1 MRRKYRGPRTRPLPT
16 VLTSGGRP
24 LPSGSG
30 GGMLPMRLAA
40 AIALLITAWPAAAA
54 AQFFADDN
62 LAAVRT
68 VAVLVQST
76 EREAPA
82 SCLPA
87 DEQLKAEAELVLRR
101 AGVRVVEED
110 ESYGAA
116 DVIAHVFRAYPAGW
130 NAVPAEQQAE
140 YQAAM
145 RNRPHHLTVEVVA
158 LHHGVG
164 LCAVSYSYRLWRIE
178 PLVEPLEPGLG
189 MGTGMFGLVMSFY
202 AGGVVTGGRTQAAG
216 QLRETTNA
224 EVTLLANRILR
235 ARGQ

>member
-1 MRRKYRGPRTRPLPT
+1 
-16 VLTSGGRP
+16 
-24 LPSGSG
+24 
-30 GGMLPMRLAA
+30 MLPMRLAA
-40 AIALLITAWPAAAA
+40 AVALLITASPAAPA

-62 LAAVRT
+62 LAAVRA
-68 VAVLVQST
+68 VAVLVDST

-87 DEQLKAEAELVLRR
+87 DQQLKAEAELVLRR
-101 AGVRVVEED
+101 AGVRVVDED

-116 DVIAHVFRAYPAGW
+116 DVMALVLRAYPAGW
-130 NAVPAEQQAE
+130 DAVPAEQQTQ
-140 YQAAM
+140 YQTAM
-145 RNRPHHLTVEVVA
+145 QNRPHHLTVGVVA
-158 LHHGVG
+158 LQHGPG

-178 PLVEPLEPGLG
+178 PLGPGLA
-189 MGTGMFGLVMSFY
+189 MGTFGLVMSFY
-202 AGGVVTGGRTQAAG
+202 AGGVVTGGRIQAAG

>member
-1 MRRKYRGPRTRPLPT
+1 
-16 VLTSGGRP
+16 
-24 LPSGSG
+24 
-30 GGMLPMRLAA
+30 MRLAA
-40 AIALLITAWPAAAA
+40 AVALLITASPAAAAA

-62 LAAVRT
+62 LATVRT
-68 VAVLVQST
+68 VAVLVDST

-87 DEQLKAEAELVLRR
+87 DQQLKAEAELVLRR
-101 AGVRVVEED
+101 AGVRVVDED

-116 DVIAHVFRAYPAGW
+116 DVMALVFRDYPAGW
-130 NAVPAEQQAE
+130 DAVPAERQAE

-145 RNRPHHLTVEVVA
+145 RNRPHHLTVGVVA
-158 LHHGVG
+158 LQHGPG

-178 PLVEPLEPGLG
+178 PLAPGLG
-189 MGTGMFGLVMSFY
+189 MGPFGLVMSFY
-202 AGGVVTGGRTQAAG
+202 AGGVVTGGRIQAAG